1 MGRVCSCRLYGLLT
15 YVRHKLTCV
24 KVLAG
29 PGIVAGQGVF
39 PFQKTALNGLL
50 AVG

>member
-1 MGRVCSCRLYGLLT
+1 MRT
-15 YVRHKLTCV
+15 FF
-24 KVLAG
+24 AG
-29 PGIVAGQGVF
+29 PGIVAGQSVF

>member
-1 MGRVCSCRLYGLLT
+1 MHNC
-15 YVRHKLTCV
+15 
-24 KVLAG
+24 LAG
-29 PGIVAGQGVF
+29 PGIVAGQSVF